1 MSQRCRQQKAAI
13 KWAGYFWVLWKTMV
27 FQGSSCQR
35 RSSTITMASLGKL
48 KDRVGGERINFADV
62 FCARAAKNSN
72 SNFHSSLHLFNF
84 TIIRIKRLCAWLELA
99 ALQNVFSQIK
109 WKLNDARTAFL
120 SKPSLTQ
127 RANLIWILSST
138 HRPLIFFIIMRM
150 LQTLDGCPSIG
161 TLTHTHTGKHFLQCG
176 ATLGRQISAGCVV
189 APDSARK
196 KIQIKNNKKYGKNS
210 PLIIYTIFM
219 YNIEL
224 EMYQK
229 YLHHSQFKM
238 M

>member
-1 MSQRCRQQKAAI
+1 MGVQVQEHSQ
-13 KWAGYFWVLWKTMV
+13 
-27 FQGSSCQR
+27 
-35 RSSTITMASLGKL
+35 
-48 KDRVGGERINFADV
+48 
-62 FCARAAKNSN
+62 
-72 SNFHSSLHLFNF
+72 
-84 TIIRIKRLCAWLELA
+84 
-99 ALQNVFSQIK
+99 
-109 WKLNDARTAFL
+109 
-120 SKPSLTQ
+120 
-127 RANLIWILSST
+127 
-138 HRPLIFFIIMRM
+138 
-150 LQTLDGCPSIG
+150 
-161 TLTHTHTGKHFLQCG
+161 THTEKHFLQCG

-196 KIQIKNNKKYGKNS
+196 KIQIKNNKKYEKNS